1 MRATTLLRRSLTHY
15 WRTNLAVI
23 AGVAIA
29 VAVLAGA
36 LTVGVSVRA
45 SLRDLV
51 VQRLGEAD
59 HAVLSTGF
67 FREQLAGDI
76 QLNNRFKPLFET
88 TVPLIV
94 LEGFVTDQA
103 GGRRA
108 SRVQVYAV
116 DDRFWRFHHLER
128 MAGPGGNDALLSE
141 SLAGEIA
148 ATPGQSVLLRIES
161 ASAIPTESLHGR
173 KEDVGRT
180 VRLTVRQVLPA
191 ADLGEFS
198 LSPRQGAV
206 RAIFVPLRRM
216 QTVLQQQDKVNAIL
230 IDARPQAPTG
240 AGDSGRVELQR
251 IVNETAR
258 LDDLGLRLRALDEQQ
273 SLALESS
280 SAVLSDRLAAT
291 AQKTAGR
298 LGMETLPAL
307 TYLANTIRSG
317 DREIPYS
324 VITALDLN
332 AAGLLATPQAQSPEP
347 KAQSPIV
354 LNSWAANQLGVNVGD
369 PISIEYYV
377 WETEGRLSTRN
388 SEFRVAAL
396 VPIEGAA
403 ADRDLVPDYPGITDS
418 DRLADWDPPFPID
431 LRRVRPV
438 DEDYWKRY
446 RATPKA
452 FIPIE
457 TGQQLWRTRY
467 GSLTALRIRP
477 ASGTPLAAALNQYGA
492 ALRAELD
499 PAAAGFS
506 VLDVRAQSLAA
517 SNGATDFS
525 EYFTYFSMFLVV
537 SALLLAALF
546 FKLGIEQRLREVG
559 LLQALGFDPVTIRR
573 LFVGEGIVLSIVG
586 GLAGMAGAVAYGA
599 AIMYGLRT
607 WWVDA
612 VGTTALRLH
621 VDLASLVAGAM
632 SGVIVSVVC
641 IWWSLRLLAV
651 FSSRSLLSGAGGGR
665 DVTYVLPSGRVRA
678 ASVPAAGGTYVMSRP
693 LLLAA
698 AFGLLA
704 LILVIGASAGWVVR
718 VAGFFGAGT
727 LSLVAM
733 LCLASAWLRSGHH
746 RTLHGHGTWPVWRL
760 GFRNATSRPARS
772 VLCIALIAFA
782 TFVIVAVEAF
792 KRDDADALRDRRSGS
807 GGYPLLVESLLP
819 IVHDLNT
826 AAGRDSLNLPAD
838 GELSGVRFDR
848 FRVRP
853 GDDTSCLNLY
863 QPKNPRIL
871 AASPEFV
878 NAGRFTFQSS
888 LAQTPEET
896 ANPWLLLNRAFSD
909 EAIPVITDANSMT
922 YVLHMKLGDD
932 FVLPGSSDR
941 PVRLR
946 LVGALSDSIFQGEL
960 VMAESPFVRTFPEWE
975 GYRFFLVDVPPERTA
990 GVTEIIERRLS
1001 DFGVD
1006 AASTAER
1013 LAGFH
1018 RVEYTY
1024 LSTFQ
1029 MLGGLGLVL
1038 GTLGLGAVLL
1048 RNVLER
1054 RRELALLR
1062 ALGYRQAD
1070 FFAMVVAENVFLLM
1084 CGLAA
1089 GTFCALLAIAPTL
1102 LDRGGRWPGPMV
1114 GLLLLGVMAT
1124 GLMASIGATA
1134 AALRSPLLPAL
1145 RTE

>member
-1 MRATTLLRRSLTHY
+1 MRATMLLRRSLTHY

-51 VQRLGEAD
+51 VQRLGETD
-59 HAVLSTGF
+59 HVVVSSGF
-67 FREQLAGDI
+67 FREQLASEIATHG
-76 QLNNRFKPLFET
+76 RFTDRFVSA
-88 TVPLIV
+88 VPIIA
-94 LEGFVTDQA
+94 LEGFVTDQT

-116 DDRFWRFHHLER
+116 DDRFWKFHR
-128 MAGPGGNDALLSE
+128 VGAIAGPGGNDAFLSQG
-141 SLAGEIA
+141 LAREIET
-148 ATPGQSVLLRIES
+148 TPGESVLLRLES

-180 VRLTVRQVLPA
+180 VRLTARQVLRA
-191 ADLGEFS
+191 DDLGEFS
-198 LSPRQGAV
+198 LSPRQGSI
-206 RAIFVPLRRM
+206 RAIFVPLRRL
-216 QTVLQQQDKVNAIL
+216 QAVLQQPDRVNTIL
-230 IDARPQAPTG
+230 IDARAAVG
-240 AGDSGRVELQR
+240 AGDDDTNRAELER
-251 IVNETAR
+251 TVRETAR
-258 LDDLGLRLRALDEQQ
+258 LDDLGLRLRALEQWH
-273 SLALESS
+273 SLALDSS
-280 SAVLSDRLAAT
+280 STVLSDNLVAT
-291 AQKTAGR
+291 AQNTAGR
-298 LGMETLPAL
+298 LGMATLPTL

-317 DREIPYS
+317 NREVPYS
-324 VITALDLN
+324 VITALDLK
-332 AAGLLATPQAQSPEP
+332 AAGLLASPTAP
-347 KAQSPIV
+347 SSIV
-354 LNSWAANQLGVNVGD
+354 LNQWAADELSVRVGD
-369 PISIEYYV
+369 PVSIDYYV
-377 WETEGRLSTRN
+377 WETEGRLSTR
-388 SEFRVAAL
+388 SAEFRVAAI
-396 VPIEGAA
+396 VPIEGPA
-403 ADRDLVPDYPGITDS
+403 ADRDLVPEYPGIITDS
-418 DRLADWDPPFPID
+418 DRLSDWDPPFPID
-431 LRRVRPV
+431 LRRVRPA

-452 FIPIE
+452 FIPISM
-457 TGQQLWRTRY
+457 GQRLWRSRY

-477 ASGTPLAAALNQYGA
+477 SDGTSLAAALDQYGRA
-492 ALRAELD
+492 FRAELD

-506 VLDVRAQSLAA
+506 VQDVRAQSLAA
-517 SNGATDFS
+517 STGATDFS

-537 SALLLAALF
+537 SAVLLAALF

-573 LFVGEGIVLSIVG
+573 LFTVEGIVLSLAG
-586 GLAGMAGAVAYGA
+586 GLVGMAGAVAYGA
-599 AIMYGLRT
+599 VIMFGLRT

-612 VGTTALRLH
+612 VGTTALTLH
-621 VDLASLVAGAM
+621 IDPASLAAGAA
-632 SGVIVSVVC
+632 GGIAVSVAC
-641 IWWSLRLLAV
+641 IWWSLRSVAELSSRNLLAGAV
-651 FSSRSLLSGAGGGR
+651 GARNVARVGLSG
-665 DVTYVLPSGRVRA
+665 RA
-678 ASVPAAGGTYVMSRP
+678 RAMS
-693 LLLAA
+693 AA

-704 LILVIGASAGWVVR
+704 VMLLFGATTGWIGR

-727 LSLVAM
+727 SALVAM
-733 LCLASAWLRSGHH
+733 LCLSSAWLRSGHR
-746 RTLHGHGTWPVWRL
+746 RTLHGHGRWPVWQL
-760 GFRNATSRPARS
+760 GFRNATFRPARS

-792 KRDDADALRDRRSGS
+792 KRDAGDALRDRQSGT

-819 IVHDLNT
+819 IVHDLNS
-826 AAGRDSLNLPAD
+826 AAGREAMNLPTE
-838 GELSGVRFDR
+838 GELAGVRVDR

-871 AASPEFV
+871 AASPDFV
-878 NAGRFTFQSS
+878 NAGRFAFHSS
-888 LAQTPEET
+888 MAATPEET
-896 ANPWLLLNRAFSD
+896 ANPWRLLNREFPD
-909 EAIPVITDANSMT
+909 GAIPVITDANSMT

-932 FVLPGSSDR
+932 LLLPGSSER

-960 VMAESPFVRTFPEWE
+960 LMAESPFVRTFPEWE
-975 GYRFFLVDVPPERTA
+975 GYRFFLVDVPPERA
-990 GVTEIIERRLS
+990 ADVTGIFESRMP

-1006 AASTAER
+1006 AASTSER

-1024 LSTFQ
+1024 LLTFQ
-1029 MLGGLGLVL
+1029 MLGGLGLLL

-1070 FFAMVVAENVFLLM
+1070 FFAMVVAENILLLV

-1102 LDRGGRWPGPMV
+1102 MDRGGRLPGPTL
-1114 GLLLLGVMAT
+1114 GLLLLGVLIT

-1134 AALRSPLLPAL
+1134 AALRSPLLQAL

>member
-1 MRATTLLRRSLTHY
+1 MRTTTLLRRSLTHY
-15 WRTNLAVI
+15 WRTNLAVV

-51 VQRLGEAD
+51 VQRLGETD
-59 HAVLSTGF
+59 LVVLSAGF
-67 FREQLAGDI
+67 FREELASEIASHG
-76 QLNNRFKPLFET
+76 RFTQRFET
-88 TVPLIV
+88 AAPLV
-94 LEGFVTDQA
+94 ALEGFVTDQA

-116 DDRFWRFHHLER
+116 DDRFWKFHHLVE
-128 MAGPGGNDALLSE
+128 MTGPGGNDALLSE
-141 SLAGEIA
+141 SLAREIG
-148 ATPGQSVLLRIES
+148 TLLGQSVLLRIES

-191 ADLGEFS
+191 RDLGEFS
-198 LSPRQGAV
+198 LSPRQGSV

-216 QTVLQQQDKVNAIL
+216 QTVLQQPEKVNAVL
-230 IDARPQAPTG
+230 VDVRASAAG
-240 AGDSGRVELQR
+240 ASGTDGTDLER
-251 IVNETAR
+251 IVDETAR
-258 LDDLGLRLRALDEQQ
+258 LDDLGLRLRALEERH

-280 SAVLSDRLAAT
+280 STVISDPLAAT
-291 AQKTAGR
+291 AQKTAER
-298 LGMETLPAL
+298 LGMKTLPTLA
-307 TYLANTIRSG
+307 YLANTIRSRG
-317 DREIPYS
+317 REIPYS
-324 VITALDLN
+324 VIAALDLN
-332 AAGLLATPQAQSPEP
+332 AAGLRPEPVEAQSPEP

-354 LNSWAANQLGVNVGD
+354 LNTWAAKELGARVGD
-369 PISIEYYV
+369 PISVDYYL
-377 WETEGRLSTRN
+377 WETEGRLSTRTA
-388 SEFRVAAL
+388 EFRLAAI

-403 ADRDLVPDYPGITDS
+403 ADRDLVPEYPGITDS

-431 LRRVRPV
+431 LRRVRPA
-438 DEDYWKRY
+438 DEEYWKGY

-452 FIPIE
+452 FIPIA
-457 TGQQLWRTRY
+457 TGQQLWRSRY
-467 GSLTALRIRP
+467 GSQTALRILP
-477 ASGTPLAAALNQYGA
+477 PDGTTLAAALDQYGR
-492 ALRAELD
+492 ALRSELH
-499 PAAAGFS
+499 PVAAGFS
-506 VLDVRAQSLAA
+506 VQDVRAQSLAA
-517 SNGATDFS
+517 ANGATDFS

-559 LLQALGFDPVTIRR
+559 LLQALGFGPATIRR
-573 LFVGEGIVLSIVG
+573 LFVGEGIVLSVAG
-586 GLAGMAGAVAYGA
+586 GLVGTAGAVAYGA
-599 AIMYGLRT
+599 AIMFGLRT

-621 VDLASLVAGAM
+621 VDPASLAAGAAG
-632 SGVIVSVVC
+632 GVIVSVVC
-641 IWWSLRLLAV
+641 IWWSLRSLAV
-651 FSSRSLLSGAGGGR
+651 LSSRSLLM
-665 DVTYVLPSGRVRA
+665 
-678 ASVPAAGGTYVMSRP
+678 GGTRAEGLGLRAKRTRVG
-693 LLLAA
+693 LAAA

-704 LILVIGASAGWVVR
+704 FIMLFGAVTGSVGR
-718 VAGFFGAGT
+718 VAGFFGAGS

-733 LCLASAWLRSGHH
+733 LCVAAAWLRSGHH
-746 RTLHGHGTWPVWRL
+746 GTLQGHGKWPVWRL
-760 GFRNATSRPARS
+760 GFRNATFRPARS

-792 KRDDADALRDRRSGS
+792 KRDAGNALSDRQSGT

-819 IVHDLNT
+819 IVHDLNS
-826 AAGRDSLNLPAD
+826 AAGREAMNLPTE
-838 GELSGVRFDR
+838 GELAGVRFDR

-871 AASPEFV
+871 AASSDFV
-878 NAGRFTFQSS
+878 NAGRFAFQSS
-888 LAQTPEET
+888 LADTPEET
-896 ANPWLLLNRAFSD
+896 ANPWRLLNREFPD
-909 EAIPVITDANSMT
+909 GAIPVITDANSMT

-932 FVLPGSSDR
+932 LMLPGSSDR

-960 VMAESPFVRTFPEWE
+960 VMADTPFVRTFPEWE
-975 GYRFFLVDVPPERTA
+975 GYRFFLVDVPPERAA
-990 GVTEIIERRLS
+990 GVTGILESRIP

-1006 AASTAER
+1006 AASTSER

-1024 LSTFQ
+1024 LLTFQ

-1070 FFAMVVAENVFLLM
+1070 FFAMVVAENILLLVG
-1084 CGLAA
+1084 GLAV

-1102 LDRGGRWPGPMV
+1102 MDRGGRLPGPMLGV
-1114 GLLLLGVMAT
+1114 FLLGVLVT

>member
-1 MRATTLLRRSLTHY
+1 MRAITLLRRSLAHY
-15 WRTNLAVI
+15 WRTNLAVV

-59 HAVLSTGF
+59 LVVLSSGF
-67 FREQLAGDI
+67 FREQLASEVASHRGFA
-76 QLNNRFKPLFET
+76 QTFEAAA
-88 TVPLIV
+88 PLIV

-116 DDRFWRFHHLER
+116 DDRFWTFHHLER
-128 MAGPGGNDALLSE
+128 IGGPDGNNALLSE
-141 SLAGEIA
+141 ALAREIET
-148 ATPGQSVLLRIES
+148 TPGQSVLLRVES

-191 ADLGEFS
+191 QDLGEFS
-198 LSPRQGAV
+198 LNPRQGSV

-216 QTVLQQQDKVNAIL
+216 QTVLAQPDKVNAIL
-230 IDARPQAPTG
+230 IDARDQAPLSDVDTG
-240 AGDSGRVELQR
+240 REDLAR
-251 IVNETAR
+251 IVGETAT
-258 LDDLGLRLRALDEQQ
+258 LDDVGIRLRALDEQK
-273 SLALESS
+273 SIALESS
-280 SAVLSDRLAAT
+280 STVLGDTVAAT
-291 AQKTAGR
+291 AQRTAER
-298 LGMETLPAL
+298 LGMKALPTL
-307 TYLANTIRSG
+307 TYLANTIRVG

-324 VITALDLN
+324 VITALDLQ
-332 AAGLLATPQAQSPEP
+332 AAGLLSRPVAGSPEP
-347 KAQSPIV
+347 GASSIV
-354 LNSWAANQLGVNVGD
+354 LNSWAANALGAHVGD
-369 PISIEYYV
+369 PLSIDYYV
-377 WETEGRLSTRN
+377 WENEGRLSTR
-388 SEFRVAAL
+388 SAEFLVAAI

-438 DEDYWKRY
+438 DENYWKVY
-446 RATPKA
+446 RTTPKA

-457 TGQQLWRTRY
+457 VGQQLWRSRY
-467 GSLTALRIRP
+467 GSVTAIRVRP
-477 ASGTPLAAALNQYGA
+477 PDAMPLQSALDQYGRA
-492 ALRAELD
+492 FRAEIN
-499 PAAAGFS
+499 PAATGFS
-506 VLDVRAQSLAA
+506 VLDVRGQSLAA
-517 SNGATDFS
+517 SSGATDFS

-537 SALLLAALF
+537 SAVLLAALF

-559 LLQALGFDPVTIRR
+559 LLQALGFDPATIRR
-573 LFVGEGIVLSIVG
+573 LFIAEGIVLSIAG
-586 GLAGMAGAVAYGA
+586 GLVGMAGAVAYGA
-599 AIMYGLRT
+599 AIMFGLRT

-612 VGTTALRLH
+612 VGTTALKLH
-621 VDLASLVAGAM
+621 VDPASLVTGAIT
-632 SGVIVSVVC
+632 GVIISVIC
-641 IWWSLRLLAV
+641 IWWSLRSLAA
-651 FSSRSLLSGAGGGR
+651 FSTRG
-665 DVTYVLPSGRVRA
+665 
-678 ASVPAAGGTYVMSRP
+678 
-693 LLLAA
+693 LLLGEKRTRVHLALSPQPLA
-698 AFGLLA
+698 LSTIAFGLLSLGFLLA
-704 LILVIGASAGWVVR
+704 AVAGWTGR

-733 LCLASAWLRSGHH
+733 LCYAAAWLRSGHH
-746 RTLHGHGTWPVWRL
+746 RTLQGHGRWPVWRL
-760 GFRNATSRPARS
+760 GFRNATFYPARS

-792 KRDDADALRDRRSGS
+792 KRDSGEALHDRRSGA

-819 IVHDLNT
+819 IVHDLNSGP
-826 AAGRDSLNLPAD
+826 GRDAMNLPAD
-838 GELSGVRFDR
+838 GELAGVRFDR

-863 QPKNPRIL
+863 QPRNPRIL
-871 AASPEFV
+871 AASPDFV
-878 NAGRFTFQSS
+878 NAGRFAFQSS
-888 LAQTPEET
+888 IAGTPQEA
-896 ANPWLLLNRAFSD
+896 ANPWLLLNRQFPD
-909 EAIPVITDANSMT
+909 GAIPVITDANSMT

-932 FVLPGSSDR
+932 LVLPGT
-941 PVRLR
+941 PEHQVRLR
-946 LVGALSDSIFQGEL
+946 LVGALADSIFQGEL
-960 VMAESPFVRTFPEWE
+960 IMAESPFVRIFPEWE
-975 GYRFFLVDVPPERTA
+975 GYRFFLVDATPERAA
-990 GVTEIIERRLS
+990 GVTGILESRLA

-1006 AASTAER
+1006 VASTSER

-1038 GTLGLGAVLL
+1038 GTLGLSVVLL

-1062 ALGYRQAD
+1062 ALGYRQSD
-1070 FFAMVVAENVFLLM
+1070 FFAMVVAENIFLLI

-1089 GTFCALLAIAPTL
+1089 GTFCALLAITPTL
-1102 LDRGGRWPGPMV
+1102 VDRGGRVPVFTLGI
-1114 GLLLLGVMAT
+1114 LLLGVLVT
-1124 GLMASIGATA
+1124 GLMASVGATA
-1134 AALRSPLLPAL
+1134 AALRAPLLPAL